1 MIYYDGVIVC
11 MLSYPISPMPKSCPP
26 VSVNAQQHGRHRARR
41 RVCSVAIARDSPM
54 SAESEEDGFSQ
65 TAEDSPGSQYSFGI
79 NAEPLP
85 EDQDG
90 YSMDVPPSPDD
101 LQTDEDMLS
110 ADGSTSPQSQ
120 YSFSI
125 NSMCLPE
132 PQDDRVLPAAC
143 IPGVQDE
150 ETELL
155 PAAYIPGVQDEE
167 TELPPAQVAEECDVS
182 ALPVQMEDLMVD
194 FAQPEHGRYFGKVSA
209 ILRMD
214 VALPTE
220 AEGVVDNLSAER
232 GKSCSLIIKCH

>member
-1 MIYYDGVIVC
+1 MQNHCQKIRMVILW
-11 MLSYPISPMPKSCPP
+11 MCPHLQMTFKQMKICYQRMDQP
-26 VSVNAQQHGRHRARR
+26 Q
-41 RVCSVAIARDSPM
+41 
-54 SAESEEDGFSQ
+54 
-65 TAEDSPGSQYSFGI
+65 SQYSFGI
-79 NAEPLP
+79 NL
-85 EDQDG
+85 
-90 YSMDVPPSPDD
+90 
-101 LQTDEDMLS
+101 
-110 ADGSTSPQSQ
+110 
-120 YSFSI
+120 
-125 NSMCLPE
+125 MCLRD

-150 ETELL
+150 ETELP

-182 ALPVQMEDLMVD
+182 DLTVQMEDLMVD